1 MRVRAGKYFKGPG
14 GTYVNVSTG
23 GGGGGKKKGSMGIG
37 TKVIIGLLI
46 IGLFAILIMLAWI
59 PALIYLIKCLIDKNT
74 PKRKEKII
82 ISAAVAI
89 VSFIFMIVSILTG
102 SLTGLSV
109 EWPQTE
115 FQVSESAEITLLPEP
130 ESANVTDLE
139 LCENSI
145 ATLEW
150 DQTYQTATVT
160 FTTAGSEELYFI
172 ANGKYQTEPV
182 LITVTEPEIE
192 ESLPETVDEQTEAPE
207 EITPEVEEP
216 VIESEPE
223 EVITEEPQ
231 PQEEQNQEASD
242 TQTEQPE
249 QSQSTETMVWVDDTA
264 ARYHRKSDCSGM
276 DAAYQV
282 TIEQAEA
289 MGKTPCGRCY

>member
-1 MRVRAGKYFKGPG
+1 MRVRAGKYVKGPG

-23 GGGGGKKKGSMGIG
+23 GGGGKKKGSMCTG

-59 PALIYLIKCLIDKNT
+59 PAIIYLIKCLIDKNT

-82 ISAAVAI
+82 ISAAVAV

-150 DQTYQTATVT
+150 DQTYQTATIT

-172 ANGKYQTEPV
+172 ANGEYQTEPV
-182 LITVTEPEIE
+182 LITVTEPETE
-192 ESLPETVDEQTEAPE
+192 ESVPETVDEQTEAPE
-207 EITPEVEEP
+207 EVAPEANEP
-216 VIESEPE
+216 VVESEPE
-223 EVITEEPQ
+223 EIITDDPQ
-231 PQEEQNQEASD
+231 PQEEQMQETTD
-242 TQTEQPE
+242 TQTE
-249 QSQSTETMVWVDDTA
+249 QSQSTETLVWVDDTA
-264 ARYHRKSDCSGM
+264 ARYHRRSDCSGM